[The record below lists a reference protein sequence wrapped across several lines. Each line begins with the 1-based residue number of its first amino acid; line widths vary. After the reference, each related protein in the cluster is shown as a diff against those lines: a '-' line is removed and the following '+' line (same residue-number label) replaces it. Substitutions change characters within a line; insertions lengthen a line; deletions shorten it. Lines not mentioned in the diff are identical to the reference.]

1 MIVLVGTWKIHPNLD
16 HLLSREYIGLTF
28 RASFVLI
35 VTLSGPRGT
44 DDHFLTLVEKKGITV
59 SKFFVIICEIKV
71 QKDLCI
77 FYSLKILKNQL
88 NGLINYQ

>member
-1 MIVLVGTWKIHPNLD
+1 MIVLVGTGKIHPNLD
-16 HLLSREYIGLTF
+16 HLLSGEYIGLTF

-35 VTLSGPRGT
+35 VTLSGPMGT
-44 DDHFLTLVEKKGITV
+44 EDHLLTLVGKKGITV

-77 FYSLKILKNQL
+77 FLFSEDS
-88 NGLINYQ
+88 